1 MGHLLSILSSTGGLI
16 QRAAIMQLKG
26 RSLSSSIALRVSFS
40 SMAVLVGTN
49 SMMMLYVLLLIVRSP
64 PDAVAS
70 FLQFIPIFSHC
81 AASLLESSSRVP
93 PLWSTVRD
101 FRLRSGVVSSAM
113 LVSLVWNIV
122 ISSFCVHICFDTR

>member
-1 MGHLLSILSSTGGLI
+1 MLAVSGVDIWNIAWATRCAFSLLRGGLI
-16 QRAAIMQLKG
+16 QRAAIMQPKG
-26 RSLSSSIALRVSFS
+26 RSLSSSIALRVSGS

-49 SMMMLYVLLLIVRSP
+49 GMTMLYVLLLIVSSL

-70 FLQFIPIFSHC
+70 FLQFVPIFSHC

-101 FRLRSGVVSSAM
+101 FRLRSGVVS
-113 LVSLVWNIV
+113 L
-122 ISSFCVHICFDTR
+122 SSPGLLR